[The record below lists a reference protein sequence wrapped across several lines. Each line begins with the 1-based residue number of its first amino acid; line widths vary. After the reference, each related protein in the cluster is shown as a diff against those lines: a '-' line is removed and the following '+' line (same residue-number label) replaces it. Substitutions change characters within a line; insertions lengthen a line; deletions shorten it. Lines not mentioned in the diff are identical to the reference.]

1 MSCDHETLSGFFSS
15 FDMLKLEG
23 VSNPDSRALRSD
35 DDL

>member
-1 MSCDHETLSGFFSS
+1 MITKFSQVFFSS

-23 VSNPDSRALRSD
+23 VSNSDSRALRSN

>member
-1 MSCDHETLSGFFSS
+1 MSYDHETLSGFFSS

-23 VSNPDSRALRSD
+23 VSNLDRRALRSS